1 MNNEMI
7 GIAGVFALTLFLFL
21 LRHFYLSIGRRDKS
35 GYVTPAPPGA
45 NKRESNSD
53 SGTDDAWL
61 LWTPETDQS
70 DSSNRLHSELAEHGK
85 RAERQGRS
93 PLGWTSTD

>member
-35 GYVTPAPPGA
+35 RHVTPAGA
-45 NKRESNSD
+45 LTNKKSNID
-53 SGTDDAWL
+53 SRADDAWL
-61 LWTPETDQS
+61 LWTAESDQS
-70 DSSNRLHSELAEHGK
+70 DSPRSVHDELAKH
-85 RAERQGRS
+85 RAQTEKKGGS
-93 PLGWTSTD
+93 PLG